1 MSDRACMRASARCL
15 DRAAGVLEAA
25 RAAEEGWYRMR
36 LLHTSDWHLGHTL
49 YDVSREAE
57 HAAFL
62 GWLLDTLEA
71 QSVDALLV
79 AGDIFDTANPSAE
92 AQAAWYQFIAHARR
106 RLPRLE
112 VVVIGGNHDSAARL
126 DAPDPLFAAL
136 GVHVVGGVPRARGE
150 LDFERLLV
158 PLHDARG
165 RVKAWV
171 AAVPYL
177 RPADLPLGR
186 GEGDRLVEGVREVY
200 GLTLDAARRRRQ
212 PGQALLAMGHCYM
225 VGTELSLLSERKI
238 LGGNQHAL
246 PVDLFPEDVAYA
258 ALGHLHKAQ
267 RVGGREGVRY
277 SGSPI
282 PLSLSE
288 AHYRHQVLLV
298 ELEAEG
304 LGSVRP
310 LSVPRTADMV
320 RVPERDAAPL
330 EEVLALLE
338 GLPELEKDTPEQ
350 ARPYLEVCVSLP
362 KPEPS
367 LRRKVEA
374 KLEGKAARLVKLTPS
389 YTGTGL
395 ALAELEPGIS
405 LRDRTPEDVFKA
417 RYSRDYQEPMAPEML
432 EAFHSLLTQVQE
444 EAS

>member
-1 MSDRACMRASARCL
+1 
-15 DRAAGVLEAA
+15 
-25 RAAEEGWYRMR
+25 MR

-62 GWLLDTLEA
+62 DWLLETLEA
-71 QSVDALLV
+71 QGVDALLI
-79 AGDIFDTANPSAE
+79 AGDIFDTSNPSAE
-92 AQAAWYQFIAHARR
+92 AQAAWYQFIARARR
-106 RLPRLE
+106 KLPKLD

-126 DAPDPLFAAL
+126 DAPDPLFSAL
-136 GVHVVGGVPRARGE
+136 GVRVVGGVPRTRGA

-165 RVKAWV
+165 KVRAWV

-177 RPADLPLGR
+177 RPADLPLVPT
-186 GEGDRLVEGVREVY
+186 EGDRLVDGVREVY
-200 GLTLDAARRRRQ
+200 GLTLEAARRRRQ
-212 PGQALLAMGHCYM
+212 PGQALVAMGHCYM
-225 VGTELSLLSERKI
+225 VGTELSQLSERKI

-277 SGSPI
+277 SGSPL

-288 AHYRHQVLLV
+288 RHYHHQVLLV
-298 ELEAEG
+298 ELDGEA
-304 LGSVRP
+304 LSSVRP
-310 LSVPRTADMV
+310 LSVPRTVDML
-320 RVPERDAAPL
+320 RVPERDALPL
-330 EEVLALLE
+330 EEVLVKLE
-338 GLPELEKDTPEQ
+338 ALPEVDPEAPER

-362 KPEPS
+362 RPEPA

-374 KLEGKAARLVKLTPS
+374 ALESKDVRLVKLSPA

-395 ALAELEPGIS
+395 ALAEAQPSLS
-405 LRDRTPEDVFKA
+405 LRERTPEDVFKA
-417 RYSRDYQEPMAPEML
+417 RYARDYQEPMALPLL
-432 EAFHSLLTQVQE
+432 EAFHTLLTQVQE
-444 EAS
+444 DAS

>member
-1 MSDRACMRASARCL
+1 M
-15 DRAAGVLEAA
+15 LEAA
-25 RAAEEGWYRMR
+25 RAAEEGWYWMR

-62 GWLLDTLEA
+62 DWLLATLEA
-71 QSVDALLV
+71 ESVDALLI

-92 AQAAWYQFIAHARR
+92 AQAAWYHFIARVRR
-106 RLPRLE
+106 KLHKLD

-126 DAPDPLFAAL
+126 DAPDPIFAAL
-136 GVHVVGGVPRARGE
+136 GVRVVGGLPRAQGS
-150 LDFERLLV
+150 LDFERLLA
-158 PLHDARG
+158 PLHDSRG

-177 RPADLPLGR
+177 RPSDLPMVQT
-186 GEGDRLVEGVREVY
+186 EGDRLVEGVREVY
-200 GLTLDAARRRRQ
+200 GLTLEAARRRRQ
-212 PGQALLAMGHCYM
+212 AGQALVAMGHCYM
-225 VGTELSLLSERKI
+225 TGAELSLLSERKI

-246 PVDLFPEDVAYA
+246 PVDLFPGDVAYA

-298 ELEAEG
+298 ELEGEG
-304 LGSVRP
+304 LGTVRP
-310 LSVPRTADMV
+310 LSVPRTADML
-320 RVPERDAAPL
+320 RVPAREAAPL
-330 EEVLALLE
+330 EEVLEQLAALPALE
-338 GLPELEKDTPEQ
+338 SDMPERN
-350 ARPYLEVCVSLP
+350 RPYLEVCVSLP
-362 KPEPS
+362 RPEPL

-374 KLEGKAARLVKLTPS
+374 ALEGKAARLVKLTPS
-389 YTGTGL
+389 YTGTGHV
-395 ALAELEPGIS
+395 LAETQPGIS
-405 LRDRTPEDVFKA
+405 LRERTPEEVFKA
-417 RYSRDYQEPMAPEML
+417 RYARDYQEPMDPALL
-432 EAFHSLLTQVQE
+432 ESFHTLLTAVQE
-444 EAS
+444 DAS